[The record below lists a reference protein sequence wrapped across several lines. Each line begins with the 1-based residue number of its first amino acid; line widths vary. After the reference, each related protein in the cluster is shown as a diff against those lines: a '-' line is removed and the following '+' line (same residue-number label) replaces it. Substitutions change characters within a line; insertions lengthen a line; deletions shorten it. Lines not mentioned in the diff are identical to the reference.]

1 MKVVQ
6 DWPKPKTLK
15 DLRSFLGFASYYRRF
30 VRRFAQTAKPLYNLI
45 AVCNNAQKN
54 TKHVKSRVVEENWNA
69 DCDKAF
75 AEIKRVLT
83 TSPTLGFADFPRPFI
98 LETDASLQGLGA
110 VLMQDQEDGR
120 RIIAYASRTLHGSER
135 NDANYSSAKLE
146 LLAVKCAVT
155 EKFKD
160 YLYGAK
166 FEILT
171 DNNPLCYLQSTSKLG
186 AVEQRWAA
194 QLTSKYNFEIKY
206 RTGKTNQAA
215 DALSRLP
222 RRGTEIPAKVSIIV
236 LEEAM
241 QTSNEHSNMTVDCNA
256 IYTLP
261 KYSTEDIQSMQQ
273 EDSVIGRFLSYF
285 KSASKP
291 TRSERQKES
300 RPVLDMV
307 RQWKRMKLVDNVLFR
322 QVNDPN
328 EGLLRQL
335 VLPHCL
341 RPEVLRLL
349 HDQAG
354 HQGIERTIT
363 LVQRRFYWPG
373 SYKDITLFC
382 KSCERCGV
390 AKMPQPRV
398 HTPLGHLLSSKPN
411 QIVAMDF
418 TVLERSSCGR
428 ENVLVMTDVF
438 SKFTVAVPTRDQT
451 AQTTAKILVRE
462 WFLKYGTPE
471 RLHSDQGRKFESL
484 LISGL
489 CKLYNIRKS
498 RTTAYHPEGNGQCE
512 RFNRTLHDLLRTLSP
527 SQKKRWPEHLQELV
541 FAYNCTTHSTTGFT
555 PFFLMH
561 GRHPRLPID
570 SLLSLDSDMESGDIQ
585 TYVTTHADRLKD
597 AYELASRRLEE
608 QAEERE
614 KRIKVNVRE
623 HLSPGT
629 VVLVRNRGVVGRNK
643 IQDSWEKRNFVV
655 LRAVNEDGYIYEI
668 APIDGCGDSKIVNR
682 VNLRPVSSPE
692 EEPFS
697 ELLPRSQELSSDN
710 KCGDT
715 ETKNQENMED
725 SDSSDDDYEIC
736 TVRSRRP
743 SQIPIRRSVRSTAG
757 THSNPYHLPKSAS
770 R

>member
-1 MKVVQ
+1 
-6 DWPKPKTLK
+6 
-15 DLRSFLGFASYYRRF
+15 
-30 VRRFAQTAKPLYNLI
+30 
-45 AVCNNAQKN
+45 
-54 TKHVKSRVVEENWNA
+54 
-69 DCDKAF
+69 
-75 AEIKRVLT
+75 
-83 TSPTLGFADFPRPFI
+83 
-98 LETDASLQGLGA
+98 
-110 VLMQDQEDGR
+110 
-120 RIIAYASRTLHGSER
+120 
-135 NDANYSSAKLE
+135 
-146 LLAVKCAVT
+146 
-155 EKFKD
+155 
-160 YLYGAK
+160 
-166 FEILT
+166 
-171 DNNPLCYLQSTSKLG
+171 
-186 AVEQRWAA
+186 
-194 QLTSKYNFEIKY
+194 
-206 RTGKTNQAA
+206 
-215 DALSRLP
+215 
-222 RRGTEIPAKVSIIV
+222 
-236 LEEAM
+236 
-241 QTSNEHSNMTVDCNA
+241 
-256 IYTLP
+256 
-261 KYSTEDIQSMQQ
+261 
-273 EDSVIGRFLSYF
+273 
-285 KSASKP
+285 
-291 TRSERQKES
+291 
-300 RPVLDMV
+300 MV
-307 RQWKRMKLVDNVLFR
+307 RQWERMKLVDNVLFR

-363 LVQRRFYWPG
+363 LVHRRFYWPG

-471 RLHSDQGRKFESL
+471 RLHSDQGRNFESL
-484 LISGL
+484 LISEL

-570 SLLSLDSDMESGDIQ
+570 SLLSLDSDMKSGDIQ